1 MASFKAPQ
9 LIFGCGGLGNEFVG
23 KEAVDELLQVLKE
36 VGVGR
41 LDTAGLYPPTDI
53 GASQRLLGQA
63 GAARL
68 GFSIDTKVLISL
80 KGFEGTLEPANI
92 EKSVED
98 STNALQ
104 FGDGQRINVFYPHAA
119 DSATP
124 LKDQAY
130 GFDTQ
135 YQKGLFNQVSRQT
148 RQNTVFQYHMLTGV
162 PARSL

>member
-9 LIFGCGGLGNEFVG
+9 LIFGCGGLGNEFIG
-23 KEAVDELLQVLKE
+23 KEAVAELLQTLKE

-41 LDTAGLYPPTDI
+41 VDTAGLYPPTDI

-63 GAARL
+63 GAAQL
-68 GFSIDTKVLISL
+68 GFTIDTKVLISMT
-80 KGFEGTLEPANI
+80 GFSGTLEPAKI
-92 EKSVED
+92 AKSVEESID
-98 STNALQ
+98 ALQ

-119 DSATP
+119 DRATP

-135 YQKGLFNQVSRQT
+135 YRKGLFNQVSWRT
-148 RQNTVFQYHMLTGV
+148 RHSKVFRLHRLI
-162 PARSL
+162 